1 MGMARIAAAQRG
13 SGEAPQ
19 AVVLTAAMATV
30 VIWAASPMVT
40 KVAVGTVDPLA
51 VGLLR
56 TVIGALAALP
66 LIVLGR
72 LSPPAGRAARA
83 HLAVSALGGFAVFP
97 LVFSLGIARTSAGHG
112 ALLLG
117 ILPVLTGLIAALLE
131 RRLPGARWW
140 LGCAVAMAGTVI
152 LVGERFGL
160 NGEGASLGGDALVL
174 ASALCAAAGYVTG
187 ARAAREIGT
196 WPVTLWG
203 LVIGGCALLP
213 LAPVV
218 VSPAE
223 VRAAGLPALGAIVY
237 LAVVTSIVGYAAWY
251 WALGRGGIGR
261 TSLAQFL
268 LPIVGVLLAVAV
280 LGEPLTW
287 PMILA
292 AAVILAG
299 VALARGR
306 A

>member
-1 MGMARIAAAQRG
+1 MEQIAATARRG
-13 SGEAPQ
+13 TGEGPQ
-19 AVVLTAAMATV
+19 AAVLAVAMFAV

-40 KVAVGTVDPLA
+40 KVAVGAVDPLA

-56 TVIGALAALP
+56 TVIGALAAVP

-72 LSPPAGRAARA
+72 LGPPAGRSARA
-83 HLAVSALGGFAVFP
+83 HLAVSALSGFAVFP
-97 LVFSLGIARTSAGHG
+97 LVFSLGIERTSAGHG
-112 ALLLG
+112 ALLLA

-131 RRLPGARWW
+131 RRLPGTRWW
-140 LGCAVAMAGTVI
+140 LGCAVAVAGTVV
-152 LVGERFGL
+152 LVGARFGL
-160 NGEGASLGGDALVL
+160 DHEGATLEGDALVL
-174 ASALCAAAGYVTG
+174 ASCLCAAAGYVTG

-203 LVIGGCALLP
+203 LLIGGCVLLP

-218 VSPAE
+218 VSVNELTTAGPA
-223 VRAAGLPALGAIVY
+223 ALGAIAF
-237 LAVVTSIVGYAAWY
+237 LAVVISIGGYAAWY

-268 LPIVGVLLAVAV
+268 MPVVGVLLAVAV
-280 LGEPLTW
+280 MGEPLTW
-287 PMILA
+287 PMVVA
-292 AAVILAG
+292 AATILAG